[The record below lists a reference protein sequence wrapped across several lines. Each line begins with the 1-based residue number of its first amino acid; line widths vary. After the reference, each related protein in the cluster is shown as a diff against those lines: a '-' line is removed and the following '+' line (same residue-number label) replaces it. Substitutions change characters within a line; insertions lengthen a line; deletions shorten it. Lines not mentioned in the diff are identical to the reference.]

1 MRSNIE
7 EILPVKDRLLK
18 KITTYYSTIWKDR
31 WRDNRHNE
39 WLNNFN
45 NDDIDNGI
53 ERLHAIYLLSK
64 FMYFGNTELRELLKC
79 LYRDLFK
86 YPIIAKI
93 RQQNKDTTDKKILDF
108 EFEKEISKTRFLGVG
123 NPSES
128 GVHLLYYF
136 RQENSLSKDFFI
148 NTHEIFKT
156 TIIYEKDKNDLDI
169 YRIETSLKDDKI
181 SRYIFIDD
189 FCGSGTQAKRY
200 SREIIATIKMLKP
213 EIEVHYLMLFGTED
227 GIQTIKTDTKFD
239 RVESIFSI
247 DKTFKC
253 FSDESRY
260 FSKQIEDIEKD
271 VCKAIC
277 EKYGQ
282 TLCADHPLGYK
293 NGQLLLSLFH
303 NTPDNTLPIFW
314 GENDW
319 APIFKRF
326 HKIY

>member
-1 MRSNIE
+1 MRSNTE
-7 EILPVKDRLLK
+7 EILPVYDRLLK
-18 KITTYYSTIWKDR
+18 KVTTYYSTIWKDR
-31 WRDNRHNE
+31 WRDNRHND
-39 WLNNFN
+39 WLSNFN
-45 NDDIDNGI
+45 SHAVDNGT
-53 ERLHAIYLLSK
+53 ERLHALYLLSK

-79 LYRDLFK
+79 VYRDLFK
-86 YPIIAKI
+86 YPIVAKI
-93 RQQNKDTTDKKILDF
+93 REKNNDTTDKRFLEL

-136 RQENSLSKDFFI
+136 RQENDLCKDIFI
-148 NTHEIFKT
+148 NTHEIFRT
-156 TIIYEKDKNDLDI
+156 TIIKEKDENGLDI
-169 YRIETSLKDDKI
+169 HRSETSLKDDQI
-181 SRYIFIDD
+181 SRYVFIDD

-200 SREIIATIKMLKP
+200 SQDIIESIKTLKP
-213 EIEVHYLMLFGTED
+213 EIEVDYLMLFGTEE
-227 GIQTIKTDTKFD
+227 GIDIIKKETKFD

-260 FSKQIEDIEKD
+260 FTKQFEDIEKD
-271 VCKAIC
+271 TCKALC
-277 EKYGQ
+277 DKYGQ
-282 TLCADHPLGYK
+282 MLWAEYPLGYK

-319 APIFKRF
+319 TPIFKRF